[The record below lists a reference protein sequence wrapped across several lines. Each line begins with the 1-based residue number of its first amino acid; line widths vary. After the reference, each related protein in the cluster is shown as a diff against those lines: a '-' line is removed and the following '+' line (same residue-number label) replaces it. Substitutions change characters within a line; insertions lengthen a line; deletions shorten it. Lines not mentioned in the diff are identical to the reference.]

1 MVEALLVTGKV
12 KPDSKNSFEGR
23 TPLSETAERGYT
35 AVVEALLATVKVK
48 PDSKDMYKGR
58 TPLWWAAA
66 LGRTAVVE
74 LLRPYKRP

>member
-1 MVEALLVTGKV
+1 
-12 KPDSKNSFEGR
+12 
-23 TPLSETAERGYT
+23 LSEAAERGHT
-35 AVVEALLATVKVK
+35 AVVEALLATGKVK